1 MPPLSDFIGAL
12 LADAAQARVRA
23 DLEALKIAEVYS
35 AHDLLKHLP
44 VPRFRLPDI
53 TIDAPVVVTGTTV
66 PTADTVGR
74 IFDAPARAEV
84 TAAITRALADAR
96 IALPA
101 KQRTKVTS
109 AAFGAAEALFKTP
122 RRALV
127 SARAASAAMSVAA
140 VDSAVA
146 LVEGGAVTP
155 EIRKRLESAM
165 KDSLH
170 VLMVSKVSPA
180 PQVQVD
186 VVASEIKAH
195 GNDAS
200 VVRVRLTISEDAYEV
215 TGAGDGGAGFTL
227 TPE

>member
-74 IFDAPARAEV
+74 IFDAPARAEL
-84 TAAITRALADAR
+84 TAAITRALADAK

-127 SARAASAAMSVAA
+127 SARGASAAMS
-140 VDSAVA
+140 
-146 LVEGGAVTP
+146 
-155 EIRKRLESAM
+155 RLESAM

-180 PQVQVD
+180 PQVQVA

-215 TGAGDGGAGFTL
+215 TSAGDGGAGFTL

>member
-23 DLEALKIAEVYS
+23 DLETLKIAEVYS

-74 IFDAPARAEV
+74 IFDAPVRAEV
-84 TAAITRALADAR
+84 TAAITRALTDAR
-96 IALPA
+96 ILLPA

-109 AAFGAAEALFKTP
+109 AAYAVAEALFKTP

-127 SARAASAAMSVAA
+127 SARGAAAAMSVAA
-140 VDSAVA
+140 VDVA
-146 LVEGGAVTP
+146 LSLLTDTTTDPLA
-155 EIRKRLESAM
+155 RKRLESSM
-165 KDSLH
+165 NGSLH
-170 VLMVSKVSPA
+170 GLMVSKVSPA
-180 PQVQVD
+180 PQVQVG
-186 VVASEIKAH
+186 VVAGDIKAH

-215 TGAGDGGAGFTL
+215 TAAGDGGPGFTL